1 MISLLRKAKGV
12 CDSCCHLHAVL
23 TMSTGITYA
32 YSNMPITKIQD
43 LLTTVEQAIQTSTL
57 YRDEIERGDT
67 ETHAATVLIPE
78 GDTDCSVT
86 IRVDRGTMIRAL
98 KHLGLKVTWTQDLD
112 ERGQVRGT

>member
-1 MISLLRKAKGV
+1 
-12 CDSCCHLHAVL
+12 
-23 TMSTGITYA
+23 MSTGITYA

-98 KHLGLKVTWTQDLD
+98 KYLDLKVTWTQDLD